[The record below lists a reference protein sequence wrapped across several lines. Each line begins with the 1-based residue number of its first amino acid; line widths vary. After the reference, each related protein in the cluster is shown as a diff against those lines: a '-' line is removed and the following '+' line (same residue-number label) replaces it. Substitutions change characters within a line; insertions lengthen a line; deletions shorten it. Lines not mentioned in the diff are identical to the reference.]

1 MKKSLLLIVTLAA
14 SSVVAQTPPPAAP
27 AAPAVPA
34 ASAPSGAPTP
44 QFNASDV
51 VPENPGYEDAFALY
65 EVKVGGQPLSEA
77 DQITRWQDELKAGRA
92 RAGTLVGSHLAYLAL
107 TPADCDAAR
116 ETLARADEL
125 GSDQAAWKLAQ
136 LAENASCGET
146 DVAALE
152 RWLKKAV
159 TLDYLVAAQRLIS
172 LYSPAGAR
180 SDPVQ
185 RYVYARMAAG
195 YWQAVYP
202 KDTSDIS
209 RTGFDAAAL
218 QEMEKELSAADR
230 KRAESEATAI
240 LTQTLKRRERFK
252 PQPPLE
258 FARGGQNAKSSKGW
272 GFSASTVDY
281 HHECAWNLAGNCR
294 GAQRLAFVDVSNN
307 EQEFMACK
315 AELRAKDFVTQT
327 VDTLSREVL
336 VGPKVTRRLILG
348 DVYQAQDKGAIAVNC
363 KIIPKLAENATA
375 GKCRAKLEGTIDA
388 QQFYPI
394 SAKRQGIEG
403 DAVVR
408 YWIATNSGNP
418 ADAEIARS
426 SGYPALDAAAIDTI
440 RSGHFKSDCD
450 YGLGSIRIAFKLQ
463 D

>member
-1 MKKSLLLIVTLAA
+1 MKKPILWIAILAA
-14 SSVVAQTPPPAAP
+14 SSVAAQAPPPAAP
-27 AAPAVPA
+27 A
-34 ASAPSGAPTP
+34 SGDAPTP
-44 QFNASDV
+44 RFDASDE
-51 VPENPGYEDAFALY
+51 VPENAGYEDAVALY
-65 EVKVGGQPLSEA
+65 EIKVGGQPLSEA

-107 TPADCDAAR
+107 TPADCEAAR
-116 ETLARADEL
+116 AILIRADEL
-125 GSDQAAWKLAQ
+125 GNDQAPWKLAQ
-136 LAENASCGET
+136 LADNNSCGET
-146 DVAALE
+146 DVASLE

-159 TLDYLVAAQRLIS
+159 TLDYLIAAQRLMS

-185 RYVYARMAAG
+185 QYTYARVAGG

-202 KDTSDIS
+202 NDTSGSS
-209 RTGFDAAAL
+209 RAGFDAAAL
-218 QEMEKELSAADR
+218 QELEKNLAAADR
-230 KRAESEATAI
+230 KRAESEAAPI
-240 LTQTLKRRERFK
+240 IAQMLKRHERFK
-252 PQPPLE
+252 PQSPQE

-272 GFSASTVDY
+272 GFAGSTIDY
-281 HHECAWNLAGNCR
+281 HHECAWNLVANCR

-315 AELRAKDFVTQT
+315 ADLRSKDFVTQT

-348 DVYQAQDKGAIAVNC
+348 DVYQPQDKSALAVNC
-363 KIIPKLAENATA
+363 KVIPKLAENAAA

-408 YWIATNSGNP
+408 YWVATNSGNP